1 MGKSPSTSN
10 VKQNLTALWECLV
23 GLQIFPNFLLS
34 AWEWLDTEFFFICG
48 WTSPIMLLLSLCIAE
63 KVVRVTVFQYSFC
76 VPNNAFLPPVCVLH
90 LLPAQKRE
98 KKKKI
103 QSCSM
108 CCELSLMTLSLP
120 PSAPLSSTTWLRG
133 VWLCCCASREWPCST
148 THPSLSE
155 TLCSSL
161 LCHHTPFSIC
171 WSCHETNKE
180 DKSFWV
186 GRSND
191 VRMSFHHFG
200 PGTLGRISMWYAH
213 IW

>member
-98 KKKKI
+98 KKKRYRAAA
-103 QSCSM
+103 CVV
-108 CCELSLMTLSLP
+108 
-120 PSAPLSSTTWLRG
+120 SS
-133 VWLCCCASREWPCST
+133 VSWLCLFPHQHHHPLPHDYVGSGCAVVHRGSGHALLPIHLWVRLFVLPYYAITHLSASAGLVMRQTKKTNLFEWDAQMMWG
-148 THPSLSE
+148 
-155 TLCSSL
+155 
-161 LCHHTPFSIC
+161 CHFT
-171 WSCHETNKE
+171 
-180 DKSFWV
+180 
-186 GRSND
+186 
-191 VRMSFHHFG
+191 
-200 PGTLGRISMWYAH
+200 TLGQEH
-213 IW
+213 